1 MLKPMCTIF
10 AYLWAFSRCYSSLAM
25 YMALC
30 NPMCVGKLIQ
40 RELWR
45 APRIKRLILALF
57 IATSNENYGENN
69 TQNRAKSTYMWKAII
84 VVALSLIRN
93 SISIFINTTWSG
105 IGTQSVQS
113 RTIDQEQSSP
123 GKPQQPQNISCMT

>member
-1 MLKPMCTIF
+1 
-10 AYLWAFSRCYSSLAM
+10 M
-25 YMALC
+25 YMALSH
-30 NPMCVGKLIQ
+30 PMCVGKLIQ

-69 TQNRAKSTYMWKAII
+69 TQNRAKSTYMWKATI
-84 VVALSLIRN
+84 VVALSFIRN

-105 IGTQSVQS
+105 IGTQSV
-113 RTIDQEQSSP
+113 
-123 GKPQQPQNISCMT
+123 